1 MRIVRFFA
9 ENVKRIKVVEVVPKK
24 DASMVVI
31 GGQNDAGKSSCLD
44 AIEMALA
51 GKRSHPAEPLR
62 KGAKSGR
69 VVLDLGDI
77 VVTRTFTKSDTAL
90 VVESKAGKQF
100 AGPQAMLDK
109 LYGELTFDPLAFER
123 QDAKEQAEVLRR
135 LVGLDFSDL
144 EKLREKLYADRTM
157 ENKTLSMLQASLA
170 GMECYEDAP
179 EAEVS
184 VQALSAELE
193 AAEAL
198 AGRAQDAASAA
209 ARAASKASGAKAA
222 VQGSEA
228 EVVRLEKQ
236 LAAAKA
242 RHAALLVEQDAAD
255 TEAKEAEQALG
266 YAEAAVPDTRPLHA
280 KLKEA
285 EGLNEKVRANFRYA
299 GQEAALAEQRS
310 ACADLT
316 HQIEAIDEEKSRRLS
331 EAKYPV
337 PGLSMDEEGAVLF
350 NGIPFEQAS
359 TSDRIRVS
367 VAMGLALHPKLKI
380 LLVRDGSLIGEKKLH
395 VIEEMVKE
403 AGAQLWLEMMQEEP
417 SGRTTVFIE
426 DGMVAAKKKKEQAT
440 SGTAAEATT

>member
-1 MRIVRFFA
+1 MKIVRFFA

-77 VVTRTFTKSDTAL
+77 VVTRTFTKNDTAL

-100 AGPQAMLDK
+100 SGPQAMLDK

-123 QDAKEQAEVLRR
+123 QETKEQAEVLRR

-144 EKLREKLYADRTM
+144 DKLREKLYADRTL
-157 ENKTLSMLQASLA
+157 ENKTLTNLQAALA
-170 GMECYEDAP
+170 GMERYEDAP

-184 VQALSAELE
+184 VQALSTELA

-198 AGRAQDAASAA
+198 AKAAADAEAVAAKAEAQRFGASRQTQAAAEEVERLERHLAAAKGRHAELLVAQDAALTRAQEASAQA
-209 ARAASKASGAKAA
+209 A
-222 VQGSEA
+222 EA
-228 EVVRLEKQ
+228 R
-236 LAAAKA
+236 
-242 RHAALLVEQDAAD
+242 
-255 TEAKEAEQALG
+255 
-266 YAEAAVPDTRPLHA
+266 AAVPDTAPLHA
-280 KLKEA
+280 KLAAA
-285 EGLNEKVRANFRYA
+285 EEQNEKVRANFRYA
-299 GQEAALAEQRS
+299 GHETALSEQRTVCS
-310 ACADLT
+310 DLT
-316 HQIEAIDEEKSRRLS
+316 HQIEAVDEEKARRLS

-337 PGLSMDEEGAVLF
+337 PGLSMSEEGEVLF
-350 NGIPFEQAS
+350 NSIPFEQAS

-380 LLVRDGSLIGEKKLH
+380 LLVRDGSLIGEKKLQ
-395 VIEEMVKE
+395 VIEEMVRE

-426 DGMVAAKKKKEQAT
+426 DGMVAAAKKKKEQA
-440 SGTAAEATT
+440 SGTAEATA

>member
-1 MRIVRFFA
+1 MKIVRFFA

-77 VVTRTFTKSDTAL
+77 VVTRTFTKNDTAL

-109 LYGELTFDPLAFER
+109 LYGELTFDPLEFER
-123 QDAKEQAEVLRR
+123 QEAKEQAEVLRR

-144 EKLREKLYADRTM
+144 EKLREKLYADRTL

-170 GMECYEDAP
+170 GMERHEDAP

-184 VQALSAELE
+184 VQALSAELA

-198 AGRAQDAASAA
+198 AKAA
-209 ARAASKASGAKAA
+209 ADAEALAANAEAKRYGASREAKAA
-222 VQGSEA
+222 EE
-228 EVVRLEKQ
+228 EVARLERQ
-236 LAAAKA
+236 LEAAKG
-242 RHAALLVEQDAAD
+242 RHAALLVALDAALS
-255 TEAKEAEQALG
+255 EAQEAS
-266 YAEAAVPDTRPLHA
+266 AEAVEAGKAVPDTAPLHA
-280 KLKEA
+280 KLAEA
-285 EGLNEKVRANFRYA
+285 EGLNEKVRENFRYA
-299 GQEAALAEQRS
+299 AQEEALSEQRR
-310 ACADLT
+310 ACEDLT
-316 HQIEAIDEEKSRRLS
+316 HQIEAVDEEKGRRLA

-337 PGLSMDEEGAVLF
+337 EGLSMSEDGAVLF
-350 NGIPFEQAS
+350 AGIPFEQAS

-367 VAMGLALHPKLKI
+367 VAMGLALHPKLKV
-380 LLVRDGSLIGEKKLH
+380 LLVRDGSLIGEKKLQ
-395 VIEEMVKE
+395 VIEEMVKAE
-403 AGAQLWLEMMQEEP
+403 GAQLWLEMMQEEP

-426 DGMVAAKKKKEQAT
+426 DGMVAAKKKKEQA
-440 SGTAAEATT
+440 GGAAEATA

>member
-9 ENVKRIKVVEVVPKK
+9 ENVKRIKVIEVVPKK
-24 DASMVVI
+24 DASVIVI

-77 VVTRTFTKSDTAL
+77 VVTRTFTKGDTAL

-100 AGPQAMLDK
+100 SGPQAMLDK
-109 LYGELTFDPLAFER
+109 LYGALTFDPLAFER
-123 QDAKEQAEVLRR
+123 QETKEQAETLRK

-144 EKLREKLYADRTM
+144 EKLREKLYADRTL

-170 GMECYEDAP
+170 GMERHEDAP

-184 VQALSAELE
+184 VEALSAELS

-198 AGRAQDAASAA
+198 SQKAQAAGRTAAERHQALA
-209 ARAASKASGAKAA
+209 GAKAGREGA
-222 VQGSEA
+222 EA
-228 EVVRLEKQ
+228 EVQRLERQ
-236 LAAAKA
+236 LAAAKERTEQLRVA
-242 RHAALLVEQDAAD
+242 EDAALTQLQAAQ
-255 TEAKEAEQALG
+255 AAAMEAER
-266 YAEAAVPDTRPLHA
+266 AVPDTGPLHA
-280 KLKEA
+280 KLKAA
-285 EGLNEKVRANFRYA
+285 EGLNEKVRENFRYGA
-299 GQEAALAEQRS
+299 QEEALSEQRR
-310 ACADLT
+310 ACDDLT
-316 HQIEAIDEEKSRRLS
+316 HQIEAVDEEKGRRLA

-337 PGLSMDEEGAVLF
+337 PGLSMSEDGAVLF
-350 NGIPFEQAS
+350 SGIPFEQAS

-380 LLVRDGSLIGEKKLH
+380 LLVRDGSLIGEAKLK

-426 DGMVAAKKKKEQAT
+426 DGMVAAKAKKE
-440 SGTAAEATT
+440 TASVKKA